1 MSVRARRIHG
11 EPEPDDACGCWSTGY
26 EEFRSRYEAEP
37 DAPEAA
43 ELVDGLCWAARRR
56 CVALPTASRTPE
68 QSHAQV
74 VPDLLR
80 GLRQP
85 VCRAACWPAARPE
98 NRQPPRNVP
107 SSAL

>member
-1 MSVRARRIHG
+1 MRRIHG
-11 EPEPDDACGCWSTGY
+11 EPTRRRLCGCWSSGY

-43 ELVDGLCWAARRR
+43 ELVDGLCEAARRR
-56 CVALPTASRTPE
+56 CVALLTASRTPE

-80 GLRQP
+80 G
-85 VCRAACWPAARPE
+85 
-98 NRQPPRNVP
+98 
-107 SSAL
+107 